1 MNKMNRETRC
11 SVGDY
16 ILVTTSK
23 GGVFCGEL
31 VDAEV
36 TTEGLV
42 CHLRNV
48 RMCLYWSDR
57 GVHSI
62 QTRTDFGD
70 FRWGEVSP
78 QLRIPYVDSVGP
90 ISAAG
95 AALIREAP
103 THVR

>member
-1 MNKMNRETRC
+1 MSLNRETRC
-11 SVGDY
+11 NVGDY

-23 GGVFCGEL
+23 RGVFCGLL

-42 CHLRNV
+42 CHLRDV
-48 RMCLYWSDR
+48 RMCLHWPNR

-62 QTRTDFGD
+62 QTRTDFEG
-70 FRWGEVSP
+70 FQWGEVSP

-90 ISAAG
+90 ISAAS
-95 AALIREAP
+95 AAIIREAP